1 MKTKLSVTKIKA
13 LVAPGRYADGG
24 TLYLNVAPGGSKQW
38 VQRLTIGGRR
48 HDMGLGGWPVVSLAE
63 ARETAFEN
71 RKLVRR
77 GGDPLADKRRAKAP
91 TFKQAAQQTY
101 EALRPRWRS
110 EKVAA
115 NWLQQLERHAMR
127 RLGALPVDRIG
138 RADVLAV
145 LVPIWTAKPETAR
158 RVRRCIRSTLDC
170 AMANGYTDVN
180 LAADA
185 INGALPRLPAVKKH
199 LRALPYGEVADA
211 MQIIEASNAS
221 LSAKLA
227 VRFLVLTAARS
238 GEVRSATWAEID
250 GRVWRIP
257 AERMKAGVEHRVP
270 LSDAAVAVLERVRM
284 LGDGSGLIFPSPL
297 QARRGKPLS
306 DMTLTKVLRDCGL
319 ASRAT
324 VHGMRSSFR
333 DWCAETGKPREIAEA
348 ALAHVVGGVE
358 GAYFRSDL
366 FAKRQKLMAQ
376 WAAYLG
382 E

>member
-158 RVRRCIRSTLDC
+158 RVRRCIRSTLDW

-221 LSAKLA
+221 L
-227 VRFLVLTAARS
+227 
-238 GEVRSATWAEID
+238 
-250 GRVWRIP
+250 
-257 AERMKAGVEHRVP
+257 
-270 LSDAAVAVLERVRM
+270 
-284 LGDGSGLIFPSPL
+284 
-297 QARRGKPLS
+297 
-306 DMTLTKVLRDCGL
+306 
-319 ASRAT
+319 
-324 VHGMRSSFR
+324 
-333 DWCAETGKPREIAEA
+333 
-348 ALAHVVGGVE
+348 
-358 GAYFRSDL
+358 
-366 FAKRQKLMAQ
+366 
-376 WAAYLG
+376 
-382 E
+382 